1 MTPNTLSALIVTYNG
16 WHYLNTC
23 LRSIEASDHPV
34 TEIVVVDNGSID
46 GTAEKLHAA
55 YPGVR
60 LIHNAGNAGFIRA
73 VNQGLAAVTGE
84 RILLLDVDTELRR
97 NAIGILSRFL
107 DTHPE
112 VSLVVPRTYDADG
125 QVQETAR
132 QFPSAMNGLFGR
144 QSLLTR
150 LFPGNPFSNRYL
162 SRHYLQS
169 AAPFPVE
176 MVSAACILLRRR
188 LVDDVGGLD
197 EGFSRYV
204 GYWSDAD
211 WCKRIQATG
220 ALAYCV
226 PEAVIIHHE
235 QNKPHRKKN
244 PTRIVEFHTG
254 AHRFYRRHY
263 TFGWLDPRS
272 LAAALLLGLRAALL
286 LGLNAL
292 KKEEVASVDPLSQQK
307 EENVQ

>member
-1 MTPNTLSALIVTYNG
+1 MNSTKLSALIVCYNS
-16 WHYLNTC
+16 WHYLDTC
-23 LRSIEASDHPV
+23 LQSIHASDHPV
-34 TEIVVVDNGSID
+34 AEIVVVDNGSVD
-46 GTAEKLHAA
+46 GTADKLNAA
-55 YPGVR
+55 YPEVR
-60 LIHNAGNAGFIRA
+60 LIRNTGNAGFIRA
-73 VNQGLAAVTGE
+73 VNQGLSAVSGE
-84 RILLLDVDTELRR
+84 RILLLDVDTELKR

-107 DTHPE
+107 DAHPE
-112 VSLVVPRTYDADG
+112 VSLVAPRTYDADG

-132 QFPSAMNGLFGR
+132 QFPSAVNGLFGR

-150 LFPGNPFSNRYL
+150 LFPDNPFSRRYL
-162 SRHYLQS
+162 SRGHLES
-169 AAPFPVE
+169 EEPFPVE
-176 MVSAACILLRRR
+176 MVSAACILLRRNI
-188 LVDDVGGLD
+188 VDKVGGLD

-211 WCKRIQATG
+211 WCKRIQKAG

-226 PEAVIIHHE
+226 PQAVIIHHE

-272 LAAALLLGLRAALL
+272 MAAALLLGLRGVLL
-286 LGLNAL
+286 LWLNAF
-292 KKEEVASVDPLSQQK
+292 KKEEAALVDPLSRQK
-307 EENVQ
+307 EEKAR